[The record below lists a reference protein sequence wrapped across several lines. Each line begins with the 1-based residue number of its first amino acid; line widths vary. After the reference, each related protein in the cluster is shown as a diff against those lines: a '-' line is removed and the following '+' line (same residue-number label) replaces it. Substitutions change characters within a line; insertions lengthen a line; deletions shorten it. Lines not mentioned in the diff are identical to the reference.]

1 MERGLTGDY
10 SIGLAIIWG
19 RDVCPVRLGKGTE
32 SSKITPFCKNKF
44 LPCILWNRGAF
55 VKILKSLLCL
65 DTPKKLNYTGGMS
78 HIRLRLTL
86 ILLLPALI
94 LAACAPATP
103 PPTATRAATSTATP
117 TPSPSPTPAN
127 TPTPRPTPSPRPVT
141 TPPQPTDTPTPTDI
155 TVWADLPPLQLQQ
168 LQADV
173 EDFQAAFPEYRVA
186 LQTYTGPENFM
197 GALAAGQQ
205 SFDVVLASPVLLGSL
220 LAASRAA
227 PMSDFFPP
235 SFLDSFAAVAQAGAA
250 QNGQLWGLP
259 ETAGFH
265 LLLFYN
271 RELVDTPPATT
282 DELLK
287 LGQSLTGDSQWGLV
301 VNSFDPLWVIPWLPQ
316 TGGLVDDSG
325 APALNSAEMVAAL
338 ELFRRWHAK
347 IAPTTTYE
355 EAKKLFLKGDAAMM
369 IDGDWAVGQ
378 LASVRDVDWGVALL
392 PDLSGTEGDRPAAP
406 LVLAKYWAVNPDVS
420 GRQAQAVSTFL
431 EFVTTPERQM
441 AWAAKFGQMPTRREA
456 LSAPLIV
463 NDAVRRTSAAQMRA
477 GQTLPPGINA
487 NALLD
492 AMRDPLQAMLAGDLT
507 PQEAAAQMQA
517 NTAP

>member
-1 MERGLTGDY
+1 
-10 SIGLAIIWG
+10 
-19 RDVCPVRLGKGTE
+19 
-32 SSKITPFCKNKF
+32 
-44 LPCILWNRGAF
+44 
-55 VKILKSLLCL
+55 
-65 DTPKKLNYTGGMS
+65 MS
-78 HIRLRLTL
+78 HIRLHLTL

-103 PPTATRAATSTATP
+103 PPATATFAATATATP
-117 TPSPSPTPAN
+117 TPNPSPTPAN
-127 TPTPRPTPSPRPVT
+127 TSTPRPTPSPRPVT
-141 TPPQPTDTPTPTDI
+141 TPVQPTDTPTPTNI
-155 TVWADLPPLQLQQ
+155 TVWVDLPPLQLQQ

-173 EDFQAAFPEYRVA
+173 EDFQAAFPDYRVT
-186 LQTYTGPENFM
+186 LHTYNGPENFM
-197 GALAAGQQ
+197 STLAAGQQ

-220 LAASRAA
+220 LVANRAA

-235 SFLDSFAAVAQAGAA
+235 SFLDSFAAIAQAGAA
-250 QNGQLWGLP
+250 QNGHLWGLP

-282 DELLK
+282 AELLE
-287 LGQSLTGDSQWGLV
+287 LGQSLTGKSRWGLV

-316 TGGLVDDSG
+316 NGGLVDDSG
-325 APALNSAEMVAAL
+325 APAFNSAEMVGAL
-338 ELFRRWHAK
+338 ELFRRWHAE

-378 LASVRDVDWGVALL
+378 LASARDVDWGVALL
-392 PDLSGTEGDRPAAP
+392 PDVSAADGSSRPAAP

-420 GRQAQAVSTFL
+420 GRRAPAASTFL

-463 NDAVRRTSAAQMRA
+463 NDAVRRTVAAQMRA

-492 AMRDPLQAMLAGDLT
+492 AMRGPLQAMLAGELT